1 VSKFVNWGH
10 WVLAVMLTASGV
22 QYVFRSVQRHEGL
35 FWPLLDAAL
44 CAVLVWGVATW
55 ANWAHA
61 LLVLLCGLVPLA
73 FLLAGPG
80 LNGWPKSAE
89 IAGVITAIA
98 ILWWLLQPA
107 VRREYWRPERAQ

>member
-1 VSKFVNWGH
+1 VSKFVDWGH
-10 WVLAVMLTASGV
+10 WVLAVMLTVSGV

-44 CAVLVWGVATW
+44 CALLVWGVVTW

-80 LNGWPKSAE
+80 LNGLSKISE
-89 IAGVITAIA
+89 ITAVMIAIA
-98 ILWWLLQPA
+98 ILCWLLLPA
-107 VRREYWRPERAQ
+107 VRREYWRPERAV

>member
-1 VSKFVNWGH
+1 
-10 WVLAVMLTASGV
+10 MLTVSGV
-22 QYVFRSVQRHEGL
+22 QVVFRSVQRHEGL
-35 FWPLLDAAL
+35 LWTLLDAAL
-44 CAVLVWGVATW
+44 CALLVWGVATW

-61 LLVLLCGLVPLA
+61 LLVLLLGVA
-73 FLLAGPG
+73 LLGFVFSGPG

-89 IAGVITAIA
+89 VAGVITAIA

>member
-10 WVLAVMLTASGV
+10 WVLAVTLTAWGV
-22 QYVFRSVQRHEGL
+22 LGVFRSVQRHEALLWTL
-35 FWPLLDAAL
+35 FDAAL
-44 CAVLVWGVATW
+44 CALLVWGVATW

-61 LLVLLCGLVPLA
+61 LLVLFCGLVPLA

-80 LNGWPKSAE
+80 LNGVPKISE
-89 IAGVITAIA
+89 ITAVMIAIA
-98 ILWWLLQPA
+98 ILCWLLQPA